1 MQAQVDTRMF
11 LEEFDE
17 RQIGVV
23 EGLFEHV
30 AEIAAWLVGMNQEDE
45 MKRLWHRD
53 NFALK
58 HHTVRRNIS
67 DSRDEKIALKAHFA
81 WMPGALT
88 HGGLI
93 PGTAQAARRA
103 AEIDT
108 PSRV

>member
-1 MQAQVDTRMF
+1 MQAHVDARMF

-17 RQIGVV
+17 RQIGVS

-45 MKRLWHRD
+45 MKALGHGH
-53 NFALK
+53 NFAPK

-81 WMPGALT
+81 WMPAALT
-88 HGGLI
+88 DGGRI
-93 PGTAQAARRA
+93 PGDGPGGVAGSG
-103 AEIDT
+103 D
-108 PSRV
+108 